1 MPWCDAANKCICWY
15 VLDVRLTPVERYQ
28 HSRNLSLQPYYTCS
42 CSASLASA
50 NSCASNCFKA
60 SSTAFPICSVSFDID
75 ILSWLLESLSW
86 ISSWRSDWIVLPCR
100 NIRLGQRWLI
110 TQEIQDKIPFLIL
123 DNMYSI
129 DAFNI
134 SNLCQL
140 DGYIPC
146 CFEVLDFQVI
156 KVSFIRQ
163 ASKQTIILRRISWVF
178 ILIFNCNVQHDV
190 YIHFL
195 HSIDRSW
202 NIKFLV
208 D

>member
-1 MPWCDAANKCICWY
+1 MHLLIRA
-15 VLDVRLTPVERYQ
+15 RR
-28 HSRNLSLQPYYTCS
+28 SF
-42 CSASLASA
+42 
-50 NSCASNCFKA
+50 NSCWKISAFSESFFATLLYLFLLCQPGKCQFLCFQLLQ
-60 SSTAFPICSVSFDID
+60 SIIHGFSHLFRVVWYRYPILITREFVVNIKLTIRLDS
-75 ILSWLLESLSW
+75 
-86 ISSWRSDWIVLPCR
+86 LPCR